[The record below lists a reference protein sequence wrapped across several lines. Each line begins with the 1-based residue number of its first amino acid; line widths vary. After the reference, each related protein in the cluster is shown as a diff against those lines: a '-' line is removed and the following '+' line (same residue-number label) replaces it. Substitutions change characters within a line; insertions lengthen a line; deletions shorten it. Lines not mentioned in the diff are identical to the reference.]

1 MKIWIDFNNS
11 PQVLFLR
18 PIIVKLLRE
27 GHIIDITTRDYAQTV
42 QLADKLGF
50 SHTVIGH
57 HGGRGLYGLIRQN
70 VVRAMS
76 LAKWARRKMFDLA
89 LSHNSY
95 SLAVAASLLNIPSVT
110 LMDYE
115 HQPLNHI
122 CFRLARRVIV
132 PQPFPEEMIRKFGA
146 TGKTVRYNGVK
157 EEVYLADFVPDPAF
171 KSKEGFPLDSP
182 ITVIRPPAPWTAY
195 HRFEN
200 DLFDQLIRHLSTVDG
215 VYNLFL
221 PRIVDQVDGI
231 SDIPNIHIAAK
242 VYDGPNLLYHSDK
255 VFSGGGTMSREA
267 AVLGTP
273 SFTLFKGKSAA
284 VDRFLIEQGKLIKL
298 ADPSDFTKIAHT
310 KKSPHQENYKMV
322 SLSKEITEMILDVNG
337 SH

>member
-18 PIIVKLLRE
+18 PIIVELLRE
-27 GHIIDITTRDYAQTV
+27 GHIVEITTRDYAQTV
-42 QLADKLGF
+42 QLADNLGF

-70 VVRAMS
+70 IVRAMF
-76 LAKWARRKMFDLA
+76 LARWARRKKFDLA

-95 SLAVAASLLNIPSVT
+95 SLAVAASLLRIPSVT

-122 CFRLARRVIV
+122 CFRLAKRVIV
-132 PQPFPEEMIRKFGA
+132 PQPFPEEMVRKFGA
-146 TGKTVRYNGVK
+146 AGKTARYNGVK
-157 EEVYLADFVPDPAF
+157 EEVYLSDFVPDPDY
-171 KSKEGFPLDSP
+171 KSQEGFPLDSP
-182 ITVIRPPAPWTAY
+182 INVIRPPAPWTAY

-200 DLFDQLIRHLSTVDG
+200 DLFDQLIQYLSTLDG
-215 VYNLFL
+215 VYNLFI
-221 PRIVDQVDGI
+221 PRIVDQVDGLK
-231 SDIPNIHIAAK
+231 DIPNIHIAPK

-298 ADPSDFTKIAHT
+298 ADPSDFVLIAQT
-310 KKSPHQENYKMV
+310 KKTPRQENDKLV
-322 SLSKEITEMILDVNG
+322 SLSREITEMILDVDR